1 MKQGIFGKKTL
12 LSILIFAVTSTF
24 VAPEAKAVTY
34 GSTVSDPTVSAP
46 WVVSIWNSLTNDVKD
61 AEFRCSGTLISP
73 RVVLTAAHCTLE
85 PGAYFVKV
93 KSEALNDQTP
103 LTTVSGVWTSPRYDP
118 KNFTNDIG
126 LLKLDEEF
134 LGITYPSL
142 ANAQAAKS
150 INSKSVFTLYGWG
163 RDQSGN
169 LADLLRSAKLTLQD
183 PLAAKSF
190 KSLFNPKTMIS
201 AGRKIVTEKVWS
213 GACPGDSGG
222 PLIVSINQI
231 KVIAGVTSFGE
242 KSCLTPNPTVF
253 SRVSYYFTDI
263 QNGLKAVELK
273 SNVVNRS
280 APIATVEPQITGNLA
295 TNGSLTCDPG
305 QWKNSVSVSIS
316 WTAPKRLIGNTTPTV
331 RVLTSDAGQVFSCTV
346 IISTKSGTIVR
357 KVLKKQSASAPI
369 LISQPSISGVDLSAP
384 VTPGSTLRCDSWN
397 WDGPVDSESIQWFL
411 TSQPNPPAPVNGQL
425 VGTGRTLSL
434 DSTLISQLKGRYVTC
449 DVTGTRNG
457 FSIDGISS
465 IKLNPL
471 DGPTITSVNVSGSS
485 IQVGSTLTCLF
496 SASQSA
502 SQVSISWGTS
512 SDGLNFIPFPGMTG
526 NVLQI
531 NRTVLQQGAGKVVA
545 CQVRVTNSA
554 GQAQRIGV
562 GNTPFPSLPA
572 MPVVSVNNSGVVTA
586 NSYLSCSAQGGS
598 GYYGSLAYQWGITS
612 AANSTNFL
620 GGPLSSSY
628 GLSMNQS
635 SFSQAAG
642 NYLTCVATAT
652 NDVGSSSGAA
662 SVFVTPVVV
671 PLPTLARLTIVG
683 ETTQTSTLTEAI
695 GVPSI
700 SGFDS
705 AKMSLVFSLSP
716 ATGSCSSNIQ
726 VPFAPTTIYCSGLAS
741 STTYSAQLIVS
752 YLTGGNGATQVSP
765 TLSFTTARIQSSS
778 LYVCSTSCS
787 GTLTEAQMTALTSD
801 KRAIEAKGLRTVTVN
816 GSETGAPIT
825 NSTCV
830 GTGCSAG
837 TAPALPVSCGNG
849 GVETTEMVANV
860 SGQITTA
867 FRYCKPTATDTT
879 APTISNNSMV
889 NTGYAPIIPVTGAP
903 GTRIQVRFG
912 AADSSGVA
920 STSIRLINPGNVVVA
935 TSSGAFLVGSVTSG
949 TYQAYIA
956 TATSGP
962 LNGDVYQI
970 QAQASDAS
978 GNTSAWLTIGTFTAQ
993 VGALKPVFGG
1003 VTSTATGFT
1012 FQISNY
1018 DSAYTWAGSATSGG
1032 STTINSS
1039 GLVTVSS
1046 LSSGTSS
1053 TVTITTTRT
1062 GYGTAS
1068 TAVTGTA
1075 ANAAL
1080 PTLSA
1085 PSVASVTS
1093 NYVVVTQPSKPSGW
1107 DSNWQLIA
1115 QVYSNDQSTLVG
1127 AASPG
1132 SYYTPGLGLSVTANN
1147 TGGIAPDTNYQV
1159 RFAVYDGSLSR
1170 YSYGPFTQFR
1180 TTAVAASI
1188 TSLGTIPAPIT
1199 IGINYTNQIVLNA
1212 PLLGNIPGYSA
1223 TFNWA
1228 IKTINSS
1235 GAVVSN
1241 LPANTG
1247 NQIYITGLNAGTSYN
1262 VYITATDSAGG
1273 SKSSVAL
1280 VTSTQAAA
1288 DTQAPIIDLNNVT
1301 VSPTSLYENGTIT
1314 IVVPISDNVG
1324 VASVSAVIGPLS
1336 FNLTRTGGTSTS
1348 GTWTGSSGMNYRGGQ
1363 SDGYL
1368 PPGVYSP
1375 VITATDSAGNAS
1387 RVSSSAAFILGQQAG
1402 GATIA
1407 SANAISTSGILY
1419 PGGTVQIT
1427 ANVIAYNQ
1435 TISAFRFSSDGYN
1448 LNKNGVLTEVSGNA
1462 FNKNFS
1468 TSFAI
1473 ASNQAPGNYT
1483 INLVAETANGRSSTT
1498 FPVTVTVSAA
1508 PVDAQAPT
1516 VLAGSASLT
1525 SPSITGQIV
1534 SAPGIGNVTDGM
1546 STDSDYTVA
1555 INVSDAIGVSSV
1567 TFYVDTSGD
1576 PARLGTQ
1583 IPSTIGYASLVSGN
1597 AQNGRWSATSH
1608 FPSIAQLSSLF
1619 STSCGRYTVRV
1630 LAYDAAGNASGPIA
1644 ARPIDIVSCSR

>member
-1 MKQGIFGKKTL
+1 MKQGIFGRKAL
-12 LSILIFAVTSTF
+12 LSIMAFAVTLTF
-24 VAPEAKAVTY
+24 VTPEAKAVTY
-34 GSTVSDPTVSAP
+34 GSTVSDPTSSAP
-46 WVVSIWNSLTNDVKD
+46 WVVSIWNSPTNDVKD

-253 SRVSYYFTDI
+253 SRVSYYFSDI

-305 QWKNSVSVSIS
+305 QWKNSVSASIS
-316 WTAPKRLIGNTTPTV
+316 WTAPKRLIGTTTPTV

-357 KVLKKQSASAPI
+357 KVLKKQSASAP
-369 LISQPSISGVDLSAP
+369 LLTSQPSISGVDLSAP

-397 WDGPVDSESIQWFL
+397 WDGPLDSESIQWFL
-411 TSQPNPPAPVNGQL
+411 TSQPNPTAPVNGQL

-434 DSTLISQLKGRYVTC
+434 DASLISQLKGRFVVC
-449 DVTGTRNG
+449 NVTGTRNG
-457 FSIDGISS
+457 FSVDGISS

-471 DGPTITSVNVSGSS
+471 DGPTITSVNVLGSS
-485 IQVGSTLTCLF
+485 TQVGSTLTCLF
-496 SASQSA
+496 NASQSA
-502 SQVSISWGTS
+502 TQILVSWGTS
-512 SDGLNFIPFPGMTG
+512 SDGLNFIPFPGITG

-531 NRTVLQQGAGKVVA
+531 NRSVLQQGAGKVVA

-562 GNTPFPSLPA
+562 GSTPFPNPPA
-572 MPVVSVNNSGVVTA
+572 APVVSVNFSGAVTA
-586 NSYLSCSAQGGS
+586 NSYLTCSAQAGS
-598 GYYGSLAYQWGITS
+598 GYFGSLTYQWGITS

-620 GGPLSSSY
+620 GGPLSSSS
-628 GLSMNQS
+628 GLNMNQS
-635 SFSQAAG
+635 SFSQASG
-642 NYLTCVATAT
+642 NHLTCVATAA
-652 NDVGSSSGAA
+652 NDAGSSSGAA
-662 SVFVTPVVV
+662 SVFVAPVVV
-671 PLPTLARLTIVG
+671 PLPVLGRLTVLG

-700 SGFDS
+700 PGFDS
-705 AKMSLVFSLSP
+705 AKMSLVLSLSP
-716 ATGSCSSNIQ
+716 ATGSCSSNTQ
-726 VPFAPTTIYCSGLAS
+726 VTFAPTTIYCSGLAP
-741 STTYSAQLIVS
+741 STSYSAQLTVS

-765 TLSFTTARIQSSS
+765 TLSFTTARIQSS

-787 GTLTEAQMTALTSD
+787 GTLTDAQMSALTSD
-801 KRAIEAKGLRTVTVN
+801 KRAIEAKGLRTVIVN

-825 NSTCV
+825 NSTCA
-830 GTGCSAG
+830 GTGCNAG
-837 TAPALPVSCGNG
+837 TAPALPVSCGNRG
-849 GVETTEMVANV
+849 IETTELVANV

-867 FRYCKPTATDTT
+867 FRYCRPNATDTT
-879 APTISNNSMV
+879 APTISNNSLV
-889 NTGYAPIIPVTGAP
+889 NTGYAPIIPITAAP
-903 GTRIQVRFG
+903 GTSIQVRFG
-912 AADSSGVA
+912 AADAAGVA
-920 STSIRLINPGNVVVA
+920 SASVRLVNPGNVVVA

-970 QAQASDAS
+970 QAQASDAA
-978 GNTSAWLTIGTFTAQ
+978 GNSSAWLTIGTFTVQ
-993 VGALKPVFGG
+993 VGALKPIFGG
-1003 VTSTATGFT
+1003 VTSTSTGFT
-1012 FQISNY
+1012 FQIGNY
-1018 DSAYTWAGSATSGG
+1018 DSAYTWVGSATPAG
-1032 STTINSS
+1032 SVTINSS

-1046 LSSGTSS
+1046 LSSGASS

-1075 ANAAL
+1075 ANAPL

-1085 PSVASVTS
+1085 PVVSSVTS
-1093 NYVVVTQPSKPSGW
+1093 SFVVVTQPAKPIGW

-1132 SYYTPGLGLSVTANN
+1132 SYYTPGSGLSVTANN
-1147 TGGIAPDTNYQV
+1147 AGGITPDTNYQV
-1159 RFAVYDGSLSR
+1159 RFAVYDSSLSR

-1180 TTAVAASI
+1180 TVAVLGLSVNAISGGMPSTASPVGSTVKVSFRALDGLGIQNSWVQVKNSAGTVIGTYDAILISGNNLDGVYESSISTIIPDFAAGGTFSVEARVGGNGRI
-1188 TSLGTIPAPIT
+1188 MWEWKALGTFNLTYVAPR
-1199 IGINYTNQIVLNA
+1199 
-1212 PLLGNIPGYSA
+1212 
-1223 TFNWA
+1223 
-1228 IKTINSS
+1228 
-1235 GAVVSN
+1235 
-1241 LPANTG
+1241 
-1247 NQIYITGLNAGTSYN
+1247 
-1262 VYITATDSAGG
+1262 
-1273 SKSSVAL
+1273 
-1280 VTSTQAAA
+1280 
-1288 DTQAPIIDLNNVT
+1288 DTQAPTLDANSVT
-1301 VSPTSLYENGTIT
+1301 VTPTSLYENGTIT
-1314 IVVPISDNVG
+1314 ISVPVSDNIG
-1324 VASVSAVIGPLS
+1324 VTSVSVVVGQLT
-1336 FNLTRTGGTSTS
+1336 FNLSRTAGTSTS
-1348 GTWTGSSGMNYRGGQ
+1348 GTWSGSSGMNFRGGA
-1363 SDGYL
+1363 SDGFL
-1368 PPGVYSP
+1368 QPGVYSP
-1375 VITATDSAGNAS
+1375 IITATDSAGNG
-1387 RVSSSAAFILGQQAG
+1387 SSVTKSDAFILGQQAG
-1402 GATIA
+1402 GATIV
-1407 SANAISTSGILY
+1407 SANTVTTAGTLY
-1419 PGGTVQIT
+1419 PGGTIQIN

-1435 TISAFRFSSDGYN
+1435 TISAVRFSSDGNN
-1448 LNKNGVLTEVSGNA
+1448 LNKNGLLTEVSGNSY
-1462 FNKNFS
+1462 NKNFS
-1468 TSFAI
+1468 TTFSI
-1473 ASNQAPGNYT
+1473 ASNQAPGSYA

-1498 FPVTVTVSAA
+1498 FTVNVVVAA
-1508 PVDAQAPT
+1508 TPT
-1516 VLAGSASLT
+1516 
-1525 SPSITGQIV
+1525 
-1534 SAPGIGNVTDGM
+1534 
-1546 STDSDYTVA
+1546 
-1555 INVSDAIGVSSV
+1555 
-1567 TFYVDTSGD
+1567 
-1576 PARLGTQ
+1576 
-1583 IPSTIGYASLVSGN
+1583 
-1597 AQNGRWSATSH
+1597 
-1608 FPSIAQLSSLF
+1608 
-1619 STSCGRYTVRV
+1619 
-1630 LAYDAAGNASGPIA
+1630 
-1644 ARPIDIVSCSR
+1644 

>member
-1 MKQGIFGKKTL
+1 MKQGMFGRRAL
-12 LSILIFAVTSTF
+12 LSILVFAVTFT
-24 VAPEAKAVTY
+24 VVTPEAKAVTY

-46 WVVSIWNSLTNDVKD
+46 WVVSIWNSPTNDVKD

-93 KSEALNDQTP
+93 KSEALNDLTP

-134 LGITYPSL
+134 SGITYPSL

-253 SRVSYYFTDI
+253 SRVSYYFADI

-305 QWKNSVSVSIS
+305 QWKNSVSASIS
-316 WTAPKRLIGNTTPTV
+316 WTAPKRLIGITAPTV

-346 IISTKSGTIVR
+346 ILSTKSGTIVR

-369 LISQPSISGVDLSAP
+369 LTSQPSISGVDLSAP
-384 VTPGSTLRCDSWN
+384 VTAGSTLRCDSWN
-397 WDGPVDSESIQWFL
+397 WDGPLDSESIQWFL

-434 DSTLISQLKGRYVTC
+434 DSALISQLKGRYVTC

-465 IKLNPL
+465 IRLNPL

-485 IQVGSTLTCLF
+485 IQAGSILTCLF
-496 SASQSA
+496 NASLSA

-512 SDGLNFIPFPGMTG
+512 SDGLNFIPFPGITG

-531 NRTVLQQGAGKVVA
+531 NRSVLQQGAGKVVA

-562 GNTPFPSLPA
+562 GNTPFPSPPA
-572 MPVVSVNNSGVVTA
+572 MPVVSVNFSGAVTA
-586 NSYLSCSAQGGS
+586 NSYLTCSAQAES
-598 GYYGSLAYQWGITS
+598 RLYGSPTYQWGITS

-628 GLSMNQS
+628 SLSMNLS

-652 NDVGSSSGAA
+652 NDAGSSSGAA

-671 PLPTLARLTIVG
+671 PLPTLGRLTILG
-683 ETTQTSTLTEAI
+683 ETTQASTLTEAI

-705 AKMSLVFSLSP
+705 AKMNLTFSLSP
-716 ATGSCSSNIQ
+716 ATGSCSSAIQ
-726 VPFAPTTIYCSGLAS
+726 VSSTPTTINCSGLAP
-741 STTYSAQLIVS
+741 STTYIAQLTVS
-752 YLTGGNGATQVSP
+752 YLAGGNGATQVSP
-765 TLSFTTARIQSSS
+765 TLSFTTARIQSS
-778 LYVCSTSCS
+778 LYVCSTTCS
-787 GTLTEAQMTALTSD
+787 GTLTDAQMTALTSD
-801 KRAIEAKGLRTVTVN
+801 KRTIESKGLRTVTVN

-825 NSTCV
+825 NSTCA
-830 GTGCSAG
+830 GTGCNPG

-849 GVETTEMVANV
+849 GVETTELVANV
-860 SGQITTA
+860 SGQITSA
-867 FRYCKPTATDTT
+867 FRYCKPTSIDTT
-879 APTISNNSMV
+879 APTISNNSLA
-889 NTGYAPIIPVTGAP
+889 NTGYAAIIPITGAP
-903 GTRIQVRFG
+903 GTSIQVRFG
-912 AADSSGVA
+912 AADTAGVA
-920 STSIRLINPGNVVVA
+920 RTNVRLVNPGNVVVA
-935 TSSGAFLVGSVTSG
+935 TSVGSFLVGSVTSG

-956 TATSGP
+956 TASSGP

-970 QAQASDAS
+970 QAQASDAA
-978 GNTSAWLTIGTFTAQ
+978 GNSSAWLTIGTFTAQ

-1003 VTSTATGFT
+1003 ATSTTTGFS

-1018 DSAYTWAGSATSGG
+1018 DSAYTWNGSATAGG
-1032 STTINSS
+1032 TVTISSS

-1046 LSSGTSS
+1046 LSSGSSS
-1053 TVTITTTRT
+1053 TVTITTTRN

-1068 TAVTGTA
+1068 TSKTESAS
-1075 ANAAL
+1075 NAPL

-1085 PSVASVTS
+1085 PIVASVTS
-1093 NYVVVTQPSKPSGW
+1093 SYVVVTQPAKPSGW
-1107 DSNWQLIA
+1107 DSSWQLIA

-1132 SYYTPGLGLSVTANN
+1132 SYYTPGSGLSVTANN
-1147 TGGIAPDTNYQV
+1147 TGGIVPDTNYQV
-1159 RFAVYDGSLSR
+1159 RFAVYDSSLSR
-1170 YSYGPFTQFR
+1170 YSYGPFSQFR
-1180 TTAVAASI
+1180 TTALAASI
-1188 TSLGTIPAPIT
+1188 SSLGAIPAPIT
-1199 IGINYTNQIVLNA
+1199 IGINYVNQIVLNS

-1223 TFNWA
+1223 TFNWS
-1228 IKTINSS
+1228 IKTVNSS
-1235 GAVVSN
+1235 GSVVSN

-1247 NQIYITGLNAGTSYN
+1247 NQIYITGLTAGTSYS
-1262 VYITATDSAGG
+1262 VYITATDSVGG
-1273 SKSSVAL
+1273 SKSSAPL
-1280 VTSTQAAA
+1280 MTSTQAAA
-1288 DTQAPIIDLNNVT
+1288 DTQAPVIDLNSTT
-1301 VSPTSLYENGTIT
+1301 VSPSTLYENGTIT
-1314 IVVPISDNVG
+1314 IVAPISDNVG
-1324 VASVSAVIGPLS
+1324 VTSVNVTLGQLS
-1336 FNLTRTGGTSTS
+1336 FKLTKTAGSATS
-1348 GTWTGSSGMNYRGGQ
+1348 GTWSGSSGMNYKWGQ

-1375 VITATDSAGNAS
+1375 VITASDSAGN
-1387 RVSSSAAFILGQQAG
+1387 SSSVGGPSFVLGAQAG

-1407 SANAISTSGILY
+1407 SANATSVSGTLY

-1427 ANVIAYNQ
+1427 VNTIAYNQ
-1435 TISAFRFSSDGYN
+1435 TISAVRYSSDGYN
-1448 LNKNGVLTEVSGNA
+1448 LNKSGLLTEVSGNSY
-1462 FNKNFS
+1462 NKNFAA
-1468 TSFAI
+1468 TFTL

-1498 FPVTVTVSAA
+1498 FPVNVTVSSA
-1508 PVDAQAPT
+1508 PVDTKVPSI
-1516 VLAGSASLT
+1516 VAGSATLS
-1525 SPSITGQIV
+1525 SPSITGQVV
-1534 SAPGIGNVTDGM
+1534 SVPSIGNISDGM
-1546 STDSDYTVA
+1546 STDSDYTLS
-1555 INVSDAIGVSSV
+1555 INVSDDVGVSSV

-1576 PARLGTQ
+1576 SARLGSQ
-1583 IPSTIGYASLVSGN
+1583 IPSTIGYATLVSGN
-1597 AQNGRWSATSH
+1597 AQNGIWSATSH
-1608 FPSIAQLSSLF
+1608 FPSMAGLSSF
-1619 STSCGRYTVRV
+1619 STACGRYTARV

-1644 ARPIDIVSCSR
+1644 ARSIDIVSCSR